1 MNTTCLNCN
10 KTFRNKYNL
19 NCHISAEIC
28 SRVKKSIINRTCNEC
43 DKVFSSKQSYNYH
56 AERGCKN
63 KKIINNINN
72 DEQTEQLKKELE
84 EMRIE
89 LAKLK
94 NNNNPIVPHSSNN
107 TNSATSTN
115 SATNSTNSNNPTNS
129 HNNTTNTTENKTINI
144 TINPYNKPNHF
155 IDDNKI
161 KKILNHGFLSVQE
174 LIKELHFNK
183 EHPENHNVY
192 ISNKKNWMVTYYN
205 GSEWVLDPD
214 NEIIDDLYD
223 NNSMFLI
230 EKFDSL
236 NEQDQLDQPTLT
248 KFKRFIEHHETPKTS
263 SDVKKAIKFILYNKR
278 NNVAKP

>member
-10 KTFRNKYNL
+10 KTFSNKYNL

-28 SRVKKSIINRTCNEC
+28 SRVKKSIINKTCNEC
-43 DKVFSSKQSYNYH
+43 NKVFSSKQSYNYH

-72 DEQTEQLKKELE
+72 DEQTELLRKELE
-84 EMRIE
+84 VMKLE

-94 NNNNPIVPHSSNN
+94 NNNNPIVPHSLNN

-115 SATNSTNSNNPTNS
+115 SATNSTNSNNPINS

-155 IDDNKI
+155 IDDDKI

-214 NEIIDDLYD
+214 NEIIDELYD

-230 EKFDSL
+230 EKFDAL
-236 NEQDQLDQPTLT
+236 NEKEQLDQPTLT
-248 KFKRFIEHHETPKTS
+248 KFNRFREHHETPKTS
-263 SDVKKAIKFILYNKR
+263 GDVKKAIKFILYNKR

>member
-1 MNTTCLNCN
+1 MDTSCSKCN
-10 KTFRNKYNL
+10 KIFKNKYNL
-19 NCHISAEIC
+19 NKHIIDEIC
-28 SRVKKSIINRTCNEC
+28 TKTKQNIINKTCHEC
-43 DKVFSSKQSYNYH
+43 NKIFASRQKYTQH

-63 KKIINNINN
+63 KNIIINYNN
-72 DEQTEQLKKELE
+72 DEQTELLKKELE
-84 EMRIE
+84 EMKLE

-94 NNNNPIVPHSSNN
+94 NNNQPIVPHSLN
-107 TNSATSTN
+107 NSATSTN

-214 NEIIDDLYD
+214 NEIIDELYD

-236 NEQDQLDQPTLT
+236 NEQEQLDQPTLT
-248 KFKRFIEHHETPKTS
+248 KFKRFVEHHETPKTS